1 MLAPPEEFTLPRVGL
16 PRYLT
21 REAPLASTSSRPLTF
36 TVAELA
42 PLTPLRLPLPGF
54 DNHATRGHHVEG
66 KNTIVDPLVQ
76 SVCQSLLKVSNASL
90 ILSSASINLQRGQP
104 KFSRTNPSPPRP

>member
-1 MLAPPEEFTLPRVGL
+1 MPLRIGDFRIAGITQRTSSSPGPAYPRSMVEAPELSILPNVGL
-16 PRYLT
+16 PRYRM
-21 REAPLASTSSRPLTF
+21 REAPLASASSRPLTF

-66 KNTIVDPLVQ
+66 INTIVDPLSSSQ
-76 SVCQSLLKVSNASL
+76 SVKPC
-90 ILSSASINLQRGQP
+90 
-104 KFSRTNPSPPRP
+104 SR